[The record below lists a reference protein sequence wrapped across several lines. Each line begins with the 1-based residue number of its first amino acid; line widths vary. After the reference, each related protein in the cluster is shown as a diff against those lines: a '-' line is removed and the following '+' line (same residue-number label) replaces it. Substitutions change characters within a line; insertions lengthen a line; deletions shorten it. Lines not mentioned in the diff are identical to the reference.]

1 MSSRIQ
7 VSIWNKR
14 TRELKHY
21 QNRHIHDCPLLH
33 LSPGS
38 VWVSEVVGPEE
49 GPGLSQQ
56 SSPGAVVRLIT
67 VPLPKAPARLY
78 SEGLATPPGSVSG
91 SLAGSLWPIVGSA
104 TQVFSWQHVSPFCS
118 PAADPRL
125 LYRAGCTRCH
135 RPPREQECFPAH
147 GTASQQWKHSA
158 VQHCAV
164 HRIWIPQV
172 NYR

>member
-104 TQVFSWQHVSPFCS
+104 TQVFSWQHVSLFCWGEAS
-118 PAADPRL
+118 ACRLNSAGEPGQPWDEECPA
-125 LYRAGCTRCH
+125 G
-135 RPPREQECFPAH
+135 
-147 GTASQQWKHSA
+147 GASTTTGRRTVIISGRNQ
-158 VQHCAV
+158 
-164 HRIWIPQV
+164 R
-172 NYR
+172 Y